1 MGRGGHSACSCAHV
15 HLGDV
20 DAKLLGELRM
30 IELIGLSRVE
40 FWAAVFVLCLPAL
53 IYLLQD
59 AAREMNAPPEP
70 EYKWGMAQR
79 RETVEPFWASH
90 LTLAPVTLF
99 LVLFTLR
106 MAGAFSN

>member
-1 MGRGGHSACSCAHV
+1 MGRGSHPDSALSDV
-15 HLGDV
+15 SLGDV

-53 IYLLQD
+53 LYLLQD

-90 LTLAPVTLF
+90 FTLAPVTLF